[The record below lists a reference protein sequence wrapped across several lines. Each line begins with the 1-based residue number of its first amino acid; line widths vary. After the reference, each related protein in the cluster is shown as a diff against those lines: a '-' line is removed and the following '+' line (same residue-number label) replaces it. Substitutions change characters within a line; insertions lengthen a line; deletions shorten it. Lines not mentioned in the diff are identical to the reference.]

1 MQLLF
6 LDSIR
11 QSVSNLQEYNYQPK
25 TLLVF
30 HNQASYAVHND
41 LNPFAICLQYII
53 AHRCVSQA
61 PTYESKI

>member
-1 MQLLF
+1 
-6 LDSIR
+6 
-11 QSVSNLQEYNYQPK
+11 
-25 TLLVF
+25 LLVF

-53 AHRCVSQA
+53 AHRCVSQT